1 VNRVRPE
8 VEAAA
13 FHAEDAAA
21 RAASAVS
28 GPLPVPACPPPASP
42 FPPPC
47 RFLPWLQRY
56 YGPVRF
62 PAAMRPAS
70 VFPRWLPPP
79 VTIPADAAGPPRF
92 RRDPLARDVAS
103 PVERW
108 RLAIAAPHMLPSAQT
123 TASASTMSSFRGS
136 IPHPVQSLCTLRTP
150 RCRDARNTRYRAA
163 RYALP
168 GRDLHPLDRAS
179 FAWRTVRRPLIRSA
193 DRRAAAHR
201 PARCSALPL
210 GSTPKALRRANVRDR
225 PRRAP

>member
-1 VNRVRPE
+1 
-8 VEAAA
+8 
-13 FHAEDAAA
+13 
-21 RAASAVS
+21 VS
-28 GPLPVPACPPPASP
+28 GPSPVPACHPPASH

-47 RFLPWLQRY
+47 RFLPSLQRY
-56 YGPVRF
+56 YGPVRL
-62 PAAMRPAS
+62 PAAMRPAP
-70 VFPRWLPPP
+70 VFPRWPTLP
-79 VTIPADAAGPPRF
+79 VTIPADATRPPRF
-92 RRDPLARDVAS
+92 RRVPLRVMWPQT

-123 TASASTMSSFRGS
+123 TASASTMSSFGGS
-136 IPHPVQSLCTLRTP
+136 TPHPMQLLCTLRTP